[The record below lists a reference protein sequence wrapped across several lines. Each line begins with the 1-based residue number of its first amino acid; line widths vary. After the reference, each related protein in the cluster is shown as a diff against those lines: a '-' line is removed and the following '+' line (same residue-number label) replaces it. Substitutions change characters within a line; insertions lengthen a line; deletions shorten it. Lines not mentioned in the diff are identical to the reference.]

1 MACEIR
7 IGTSGWHYAHW
18 KGRFYPEKAPPA
30 EMFRIYLEHF
40 DSVEINN
47 TFYHLPPLSAFENWK
62 KIAPPGFLYALKG
75 SRFLTHMKKLREPDE
90 GIARFFEGARLLGR
104 KLGPIVFQLPPRWRV
119 NLERLEIF
127 LAALPRRRR
136 YAFEFRDPSW
146 LIPEVYEVLRSHN
159 AAFCIYDIGGFHSPF
174 EVTAEFSY
182 VRLHGPSA
190 QKYQGSYDAKALA
203 GWARWI
209 ERESKRLKAIYIYFD
224 NDHEANAVRDAL
236 ELRRLVTGEP
246 GP

>member
-1 MACEIR
+1 MIEKPRFEAGSSATGSINDQRSTINDTGTPIAPSRRVACEIR

-40 DSVEINN
+40 DTVEINN

-119 NLERLEIF
+119 NLERLE
-127 LAALPRRRR
+127 
-136 YAFEFRDPSW
+136 
-146 LIPEVYEVLRSHN
+146 
-159 AAFCIYDIGGFHSPF
+159 
-174 EVTAEFSY
+174 T
-182 VRLHGPSA
+182 
-190 QKYQGSYDAKALA
+190 
-203 GWARWI
+203 
-209 ERESKRLKAIYIYFD
+209 
-224 NDHEANAVRDAL
+224 
-236 ELRRLVTGEP
+236 
-246 GP
+246 